1 MSESSGFPYFKEV
14 AIGALSGLGALAL
27 IIGGFS
33 ISGAA
38 TNNNANGPSNGNNN
52 SAAPSDSASASVQ
65 ACSVKDLAEDP
76 LLGELHAVVINSA
89 TDTVLFDRSAD
100 LPAPTGSTL
109 KLLTATAALQTF
121 GQNYRFDT
129 RVMRDAADPSVL
141 YLVGGGDVTLSRTK
155 PGTQS
160 VYKNAPKLNDLA
172 VQVNAALGTTG
183 TISKIVV
190 DGSYFTGNQW
200 EPTWERS
207 EQTKGYMSQVSALQV
222 DGDRNDPTKETSPR
236 STKPELRA
244 GGWFKQAIGAAAAN
258 AVIVQG
264 VTPVNATQVAKVSS
278 QPLSTWILHMLQ
290 VSDNTQAEALARLVS
305 LKLGF
310 DGSFASIDPAMK
322 LALKNANLDATGST
336 FKDGSGLSFSNAV
349 SPTFMAKVVNQI
361 YKGVGNFMVTK
372 QSLPV
377 AGETGS
383 LSARFKGE
391 LADASGKIFAK
402 TGWLKQEYS
411 LAGYY
416 MSADG
421 STSYFVVYSI
431 GDKEVGI
438 PNRDAMDKLVA
449 GFFRCGQSLGNE

>member
-1 MSESSGFPYFKEV
+1 MSEKTGFPYFKEV
-14 AIGALSGLGALAL
+14 GIGALSGVAALAL

-33 ISGAA
+33 ISGA
-38 TNNNANGPSNGNNN
+38 TSGNNNASQPSNSQSSGATA
-52 SAAPSDSASASVQ
+52 SGSPTAA
-65 ACSVKDLAEDP
+65 ACSVKALAEDP
-76 LLGELHAVVINSA
+76 LLGELHAAVVNSA

-100 LPAPTGSTL
+100 LAAPTGSTL
-109 KLLTATAALQTF
+109 KLLTATVALQTF
-121 GQNYRFDT
+121 GPNYRFDT
-129 RVMRDAADPSVL
+129 RVMRDAADPSVI

-155 PGTQS
+155 PGEQS

-172 VQVNAALGTTG
+172 VQVNAALGTSG
-183 TISKIVV
+183 SISKIVV
-190 DGSYFTGNQW
+190 DGSYFTGSQW

-207 EQTKGYMSQVSALQV
+207 EQTTGYMSQVSALQV

-236 STKPELRA
+236 SVKPELRA
-244 GGWFKQAIGAAAAN
+244 GGWFKQAIGVAATSAT
-258 AVIVQG
+258 IVQG
-264 VTPVNATQVAKVSS
+264 VTPANATQVAKVSS
-278 QPLSTWILHMLQ
+278 QPLSTWISHMLQ

-310 DGSFASIDPAMK
+310 DGSFSSLDPAYK
-322 LALKNANLDATGST
+322 QALKAANLDATGST
-336 FKDGSGLSFSNAV
+336 IRDGSGLSFSNAV
-349 SPTFMAKVVNQI
+349 SPAFLIKVVNQI
-361 YKGVGNFMVTK
+361 YKGVGNFMVIK

-383 LSARFKGE
+383 LSSRFKGD

-431 GDKEVGI
+431 GDKTVATE
-438 PNRDAMDKLVA
+438 NRDAMDKLVA

>member
-1 MSESSGFPYFKEV
+1 VSESKGFPYFKEV
-14 AIGALSGLGALAL
+14 GIGALSGVAALAL
-27 IIGGFS
+27 LIGGFS

-38 TNNNANGPSNGNNN
+38 TNNNTNQPSG
-52 SAAPSDSASASVQ
+52 SSSVVPSGTPTATVA

-76 LLGELHAVVINSA
+76 LLGELHAVVVNAA

-100 LPAPTGSTL
+100 LAAPTGSTL

-121 GQNYRFDT
+121 GPNYRFDT
-129 RVMRDAADPSVL
+129 RVMRDAADPSVV

-155 PGTQS
+155 PGLQS

-172 VQVNAALGTTG
+172 VQVNAAFGTTG

-190 DGSYFTGNQW
+190 DGSYFTGSQW

-222 DGDRNDPTKETSPR
+222 DGDRNDPTKETSTR

-244 GGWFKQAIGAAAAN
+244 GGWFKQAIGAVAAN
-258 AVIVQG
+258 ATIVQG
-264 VTPVNATQVAKVSS
+264 VTPPNATQVAKVSS
-278 QPLSTWILHMLQ
+278 QPLSNWILHMLQ

-305 LKLGF
+305 LKQGF
-310 DGSFASIDPAMK
+310 DGSFASIDPAFK
-322 LALKNANLDATGST
+322 QALKAANLDATGST
-336 FKDGSGLSFSNAV
+336 IRDGSGLSFSNAV
-349 SPTFMAKVVNQI
+349 SPIFMTKVVNQI
-361 YKGVGNFMVTK
+361 YKGVGNFMVIK

-383 LSARFKGE
+383 LGPRFKGE

-402 TGWLKQEYS
+402 TGWLKQEYA

-421 STSYFVVYSI
+421 SASYFAVYSI
-431 GDKEVGI
+431 GDKEVDTK
-438 PNRDAMDKLVA
+438 NSDAMDKLVA